1 MFREAHRCY
10 TLPKGDLEEVVTGFP
25 HSSQLIEDK
34 LTTGCSLFSYP
45 GKSFISFMKV
55 SKRERLRIVEEELR
69 VCLSAVPAR
78 ISTLRSSKQAQI
90 LY

>member
-34 LTTGCSLFSYP
+34 LTTGCSLFLYP
-45 GKSFISFMKV
+45 GDGPDGRCFHAAWAV
-55 SKRERLRIVEEELR
+55 SKSVH
-69 VCLSAVPAR
+69 
-78 ISTLRSSKQAQI
+78 
-90 LY
+90 